1 MTSHDAVE
9 LIDGNY
15 RSRVVLT
22 CEHAGS
28 TLPAPWSWPKADLR
42 LVGTHWSC
50 DLGADALT
58 RNLAEALGAPAVLS
72 RFTRLLVDPN
82 RPLDSDTLFR
92 SEADGLPVELNA
104 SVETAE
110 RERRIRG
117 YYEPYHAT
125 ATTMV
130 QRSDAEI
137 VFGIHTFT
145 PIYEGDA
152 RSIELGVLFDQ
163 EEDLGN
169 ALVTHLQDAGFVAAA
184 NEPYSGKAGLA
195 YSPVLHAEQFNRRAL
210 EIEARQDLVVEPDF
224 AARLVVALQGFFS

>member
-1 MTSHDAVE
+1 MASSDAVE

-28 TLPAPWSWPKADLR
+28 ALPAPWSWPEADLR
-42 LVGTHWSC
+42 LIGTHWSC
-50 DLGADALT
+50 DLGADSLT
-58 RNLAEALGAPAVLS
+58 RNLAEALGAPAVVS

-92 SEADGLPVELNA
+92 SEADGLPVELNT
-104 SVETAE
+104 SITTAD
-110 RERRIRG
+110 RERRIRE
-117 YYEPYHAT
+117 YYQPYHAA
-125 ATTMV
+125 ATQMV

-145 PIYEGDA
+145 RLYEGDA
-152 RSIELGVLFDQ
+152 RSIELGVLFDY
-163 EEDLGN
+163 EEHLGN
-169 ALVTHLQDAGFVAAA
+169 ALVAHLQDAGFVAAA
-184 NEPYSGKAGLA
+184 NQPYSGKAGLA
-195 YSPVLHAEQFNRRAL
+195 YSPVLHAQQFDRRAL

-224 AARLVVALQGFFS
+224 AARLVVALQAFFS